1 VITATDQ
8 AHCNLM
14 EWAEVALRDY
24 DQKPAKHHRL
34 LMNELDALSRGDI
47 DRLMVQMPPG
57 SAKST
62 YSYVNT
68 NLWGAYVNTPS
79 APGTWYGWV
88 EGTDGSAPTAYP
100 TGFSVT

>member
-1 VITATDQ
+1 MAIPPDQ
-8 AHCNLM
+8 AHNNLV
-14 EWAEVALRDY
+14 EWAATTISGY
-24 DQKPAKHHRL
+24 GQKPAKHHRL
-34 LMNELDALSRGDI
+34 LMNELEALSRRDI

-62 YSYVNT
+62 YAYVNT

-79 APGTWYGWV
+79 VPGTWYAWA
-88 EGTDGSAPTAYP
+88 EGTDGSTPTVYP